1 MRTARS
7 QAGILAEETLMSR
20 MRRLALFLVWVPTIL
35 GQAQIPSDQPGAKT
49 WVGRNQEIEE
59 YLKTAECVTIRWFAP
74 NNAAQCTLRPGGPV
88 ARMAWRMRPPGIYRG
103 FKESYKTEIAAYELD
118 KLLKMDMVPPTVARQ
133 VEGTKGAAQQ
143 WVENVVDATDP
154 AIPPGESRGHW
165 ENQLVRMTMFD
176 NLIGNRDRNKRNM
189 LRDNAWGLILID
201 HSRAFGAEPS
211 LYQKKSAIDE
221 AYWARI
227 ELLTRAQLDG
237 ALQPWLD
244 PQEVNAIL
252 ERREKMRAEIKSRP
266 K

>member
-1 MRTARS
+1 
-7 QAGILAEETLMSR
+7 MSR

-59 YLKTAECVTIRWFAP
+59 YLKTAECVTIRLVAP
-74 NNAAQCTLRPGGPV
+74 NLAQCTLRPGGPV
-88 ARMAWRMRPPGIYRG
+88 ARMAWKTRPPGIYRG
-103 FKESYKTEIAAYELD
+103 FRESYKTEIAAYELD
-118 KLLKMDMVPPTVARQ
+118 KLLKVDMVPPTVERQ
-133 VEGTKGAAQQ
+133 LEGSKGAAQQ
-143 WVENVVDATDP
+143 WVENVVDAADP
-154 AIPPGESRGHW
+154 AIPAGESRVRW
-165 ENQLVRMTMFD
+165 EGQLVRMTMFD

-189 LRDNAWGLILID
+189 LRDNAGGLILID
-201 HSRAFGAEPS
+201 HSRAFGVEPL
-211 LYQKKSAIDE
+211 LYQKMSAIDE

-227 ELLTRAQLDG
+227 ERLTRAQLDG

>member
-1 MRTARS
+1 
-7 QAGILAEETLMSR
+7 MSR

-59 YLKTAECVTIRWFAP
+59 YLKTAECVTIRWFPP
-74 NNAAQCTLRPGGPV
+74 NKAAQCTLRPGGPV
-88 ARMAWRMRPPGIYRG
+88 AKMAWRTGPPGIYRG

-118 KLLKMDMVPPTVARQ
+118 KLLKMDMVPPTVERQ
-133 VEGTKGAAQQ
+133 LEGNRGAAQQ

-154 AIPPGESRGHW
+154 AIPAGESRGHW

-176 NLIGNRDRNKRNM
+176 NLIGNRERNKRNM
-189 LRDNAWGLILID
+189 LRDNAWGLTLID
-201 HSRAFGAEPS
+201 HSRAFGVEPL
-211 LYQKKSAIDE
+211 LYQKMSAIDE

-244 PQEVNAIL
+244 PQEINAIL
-252 ERREKMRAEIKSRP
+252 ERREKMRVEIKSRP